1 MIKTKITMAIIL
13 ISVVGMIVNSGSI
26 ILSNVQATSDEEDDT
41 QSSNN
46 NIQSS
51 DNGSTQTS
59 GDELPSSDVNNE
71 VQTSDETGDVISTNQ
86 DLLPG
91 LEQPN
96 QQALRLEET
105 PLQTSNTSTKDL
117 QNPDIES
124 DVNPKT
130 TSSQND
136 LQSNYLAEMPFH
148 PGVKDCYKS
157 DGKMSFAGQW
167 SCAEHSCTVA
177 GYIACGPKVQETQKT
192 THDEYDQT
200 KQIGNPFFGECKK
213 DESGK
218 CVFK

>member
-1 MIKTKITMAIIL
+1 MINIKITMAIIL
-13 ISVVGMIVNSGSI
+13 IAVVGMVVNSGGI
-26 ILSNVQATSDEEDDT
+26 AISNVQATTDESDNT
-41 QSSNN
+41 QSSNDN
-46 NIQSS
+46 TEAS
-51 DNGSTQTS
+51 DNSNTQTLS
-59 GDELPSSDVNNE
+59 DELPPSDDNNKAE
-71 VQTSDETGDVISTNQ
+71 TSDDSNDVISANQ
-86 DLLPG
+86 ELLPG

-96 QQALRLEET
+96 QQTLQLEET

-117 QNPDIES
+117 QNPDIKS
-124 DVNPKT
+124 DVNQKT
-130 TSSQND
+130 TSSQNN

-148 PGVKDCYKS
+148 EGVKDCYKS

-177 GYIACGPKVQETQKT
+177 NYIACGPKVQETQKP
-192 THDEYDQT
+192 THDEYDKT